1 MDCLASGIG
10 FVVEMDMD
18 MDMDADLVSSNC
30 VLIISIYFGFV
41 LLFGYQHT
49 IYESTTKMLGF
60 YLNQNLSFILIWII
74 RNPGKYKVQ
83 PMDIQKFDY
92 H

>member
-10 FVVEMDMD
+10 FVVEMD

-60 YLNQNLSFILIWII
+60 YLNQNLSFIWIWIWII
-74 RNPGKYKVQ
+74 RNPGK
-83 PMDIQKFDY
+83 
-92 H
+92 